1 MRTDLKI
8 SIKICQTDKRYGNVK
23 QSWTLNLRFALYK
36 LFEEVVTFMKEIF
49 EIFIINILY
58 YCHFTPKSVS
68 LLSTPRGFDRHTPK
82 NCYSLPLVRW
92 GFLWQLLK

>member
-8 SIKICQTDKRYGNVK
+8 FIKICQTDKRYGNVK

-49 EIFIINILY
+49 D
-58 YCHFTPKSVS
+58 
-68 LLSTPRGFDRHTPK
+68 GFHH
-82 NCYSLPLVRW
+82 
-92 GFLWQLLK
+92 

>member
-36 LFEEVVTFMKEIF
+36 LFEEVVTFMKETF
-49 EIFIINILY
+49 D
-58 YCHFTPKSVS
+58 
-68 LLSTPRGFDRHTPK
+68 GFHH
-82 NCYSLPLVRW
+82 
-92 GFLWQLLK
+92 